1 VITYKNIFKLAL
13 VVAVIVTSYLVFSK
27 PNYPQAF
34 ANMDKVGH
42 LGSFFALAYLAHYAF
57 KPRWYILCTS
67 LATYAV
73 LIELIQSRLPYRSA
87 SAADVIADFVGIA
100 LFYLLHFSITQYRKL
115 KANRA

>member
-27 PNYPQAF
+27 PSYPQTF
-34 ANMDKVGH
+34 AHMDKVGH
-42 LGSFFALAYLAHYAF
+42 LGSFFALSYLAHYAF
-57 KPRWYILCTS
+57 KPRWYFLCIS

-87 SAADVIADFVGIA
+87 SAADVIADFFGIA
-100 LFYLLHFSITQYRKL
+100 LFYLLHFSINKYRKL
-115 KANRA
+115 KANR